1 MPHEIISRHPLVIKA
16 TAGTRAGLLS
26 SLSRGLFQAVF
37 PEPDLSVPSAERPF
51 DVSAEDF
58 PELITKLLDA
68 ALALAT
74 TNGEA
79 YEGVRFTLLTDRVA
93 KGMFLGRPS
102 DAQLTAHRA
111 VPGFRAERGADD
123 LWVTE
128 VTFHA

>member
-1 MPHEIISRHPLVIKA
+1 MPYETISRKPLVIKA

-26 SLSRGLFQAVF
+26 SLAQGLFQGVF
-37 PEPDLSVPSAERPF
+37 PEPDLAAPTVERPF
-51 DVSAEDF
+51 DVSADDF
-58 PELITKLLDA
+58 PELIVKLFDA
-68 ALALAT
+68 ALTDAA

-102 DAQLTAHRA
+102 DAKPKARRT
-111 VPGFRAERGADD
+111 VPGLQAERGADN

-128 VTFHA
+128 VTFNA